1 MPLFVLG
8 IALLVG
14 FFLLGKAFVNADPKS
29 LAQGLKYSGVVIAV
43 VVVVFLAVTG
53 RLATAMA
60 VGAFAFP
67 LFLRWRSLLNRI
79 KAAAGPSEGQ
89 SSTVE
94 TDHLRMRLDH
104 DSGRMG
110 GEVLRGPFRGREL
123 DDLSLTELLAL
134 LEECQ
139 TSDSRS
145 ATILE
150 AYLDRVRP
158 ENWRPAGGG
167 PNGRTEEGEASRG
180 GGGAMTRNEAYEV
193 LGLEPGASA
202 GEIKDAHRRLML
214 KMHPDQG
221 GSTYLAAKINQAK
234 DLLLRS

>member
-1 MPLFVLG
+1 
-8 IALLVG
+8 
-14 FFLLGKAFVNADPKS
+14 
-29 LAQGLKYSGVVIAV
+29 
-43 VVVVFLAVTG
+43 
-53 RLATAMA
+53 MA

-94 TDHLRMRLDH
+94 TDFLRMRLDH

-110 GEVLRGPFRGREL
+110 GEVLRGTFQGREL
-123 DDLSLTELLAL
+123 DDLSLTELLDL

-139 TSDSRS
+139 ISDSRS

-158 ENWRPAGGG
+158 EDWRAAGGG
-167 PNGRTEEGEASRG
+167 PSGRAESGEASRG